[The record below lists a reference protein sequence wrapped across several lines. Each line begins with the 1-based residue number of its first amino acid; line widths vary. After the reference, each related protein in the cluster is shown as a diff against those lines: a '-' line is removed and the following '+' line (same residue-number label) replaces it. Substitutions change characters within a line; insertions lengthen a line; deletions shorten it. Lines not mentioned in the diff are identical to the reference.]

1 MMKTLVSVP
10 SLDPLSMAA
19 ILAPVCF
26 VLLLPPVICFE
37 ISNIAI
43 ADVDVARRRDAMKAS
58 RDRSAGYAGE
68 R

>member
-1 MMKTLVSVP
+1 MHYTLAGRVHLVGTELQY
-10 SLDPLSMAA
+10 LD
-19 ILAPVCF
+19 
-26 VLLLPPVICFE
+26 
-37 ISNIAI
+37 NIAI